1 MEDFVMLRKSKLKN
15 GITWYFQKERG
26 LFKPAHGPFWSAKEV
41 CKVLEIEDADKAI
54 AELDP
59 DDKFEEVVKEGMF
72 KKPRKKIVALNW
84 TGLSSLLFRSQTAF
98 AKKFQRFVN
107 NYIFFDMFLH
117 VTPYFEERYDWDEN
131 CMEEYGSILNDLEVN
146 LGVWAD

>member
-1 MEDFVMLRKSKLKN
+1 MLRKSKVN
-15 GITWYFQKERG
+15 NDITWYFQKVKG

-59 DDKFEEVVKEGMF
+59 DDKFEDLVKEGIF
-72 KKPRKKIVALNW
+72 KKPRNKIVALNW
-84 TGLSSLLFRSQTAF
+84 TGLSSLLFRSKTPF

-117 VTPYFEERYDWDEN
+117 YTPYFDEHWDSDEN
-131 CMEEYGSILNDLEVN
+131 CNEEYGSILKDLEVN

>member
-1 MEDFVMLRKSKLKN
+1 
-15 GITWYFQKERG
+15 
-26 LFKPAHGPFWSAKEV
+26 
-41 CKVLEIEDADKAI
+41 VLEIEDADKAI

-59 DDKFEEVVKEGMF
+59 DDKFEELVKEGMF

-84 TGLSSLLFRSQTAF
+84 TGLSSLLFRSQTPF

-117 VTPYFEERYDWDEN
+117 CTPYFEEHWDWDEN
-131 CMEEYGSILNDLEVN
+131 CMEEYGSVLKDLEVN